1 MWCVVC
7 VLPWVSS
14 HARPDT
20 HNAQGLGKTV
30 QAIAA
35 ILAIAAD
42 AAHPALV
49 VVPTA
54 LLSNWAQELRRFAPS
69 LHVST
74 YHGADRTLPV
84 AASSSGAS
92 PKSRK
97 RQRTSRCGSVVL
109 TTYTVLRRDI
119 ATLRKVGKV

>member
-1 MWCVVC
+1 MLC
-7 VLPWVSS
+7 VLPLMSS
-14 HARPDT
+14 HTRSDT

-74 YHGADRTLPV
+74 YHGADRTLPG
-84 AASSSGAS
+84 AASSSGVS